1 MKKILTLAMLIFCT
15 VGGYASS
22 HYSVS
27 VDNKTR
33 FALVITDQKTI
44 KGLDYEMTNVNNYAP
59 GQETKKSEITS
70 HGVKIEIV
78 AMKNI
83 HNDCVTENFSLP
95 VEVETV
101 PDSQEPKMLRFVVEA
116 MKNKKN
122 VCIVKLL
129 S

>member
-1 MKKILTLAMLIFCT
+1 MRKSLVCMMLLMST
-15 VGGYASS
+15 MGVYAST
-22 HYSVS
+22 HYSIS
-27 VDNKTR
+27 VNNKTK

-70 HGVKIEIV
+70 DGVKIEIV
-78 AMKNI
+78 AMRNI

-95 VEVETV
+95 IEVDTV
-101 PDSQEPKMLRFVVEA
+101 PDSQEPKILRFVVEA
-116 MKNKKN
+116 LKNKKN
-122 VCIVKLL
+122 VCLVKLV